1 MTLATTSQAISCT
14 STDSKTHKNQK
25 NTQNIQTNG
34 VNELRL
40 DIPLNTKIDN
50 FGDVLTSQAL
60 IHVGTKETTLNT
72 RNTYTRHTP
81 LNPHILQQKIDIKT
95 KPKYG
100 YLVQCPMPAA
110 QGHKIN
116 THTHKKKTK
125 LTPTHAN

>member
-1 MTLATTSQAISCT
+1 M
-14 STDSKTHKNQK
+14 
-25 NTQNIQTNG
+25 
-34 VNELRL
+34 NELRL
-40 DIPLNTKIDN
+40 NIPLNTKVDH

-81 LNPHILQQKIDIKT
+81 LNPHILQQKINIKT

-110 QGHKIN
+110 HGHKIN
-116 THTHKKKTK
+116 THTHTHTQNKQKTNPNTCK
-125 LTPTHAN
+125 LTLTKRRKNSQKPNSVLT